1 MAPAMGGSLIKKW
14 LQGMALDLR
23 SLALMRMAY
32 ALCLLQ
38 DLAIRATD
46 LTAHYTD
53 WGAQPSYV
61 VTRLAWD
68 PAFFSLHLMQTSREG
83 QALIFLVT
91 AFAYLCLLVGYR
103 TRLAGWAS
111 WFLLVSLQNRN
122 PLILDG
128 GDLYL
133 RCLLF
138 WLLFCPLGARWSVD
152 AARRPTSEGEPEQVL
167 HLGTLAYCL
176 QLTFIYGWACALKK
190 GAEWTV
196 EGTAVHYAMRLD
208 GIASPPAQWLLQHPD
223 WMRGL
228 NFAVL
233 FFEGLAPILIWIHP
247 ITRLL
252 AVLGLT
258 GMHLG
263 MSAFLHL
270 GAFAWIAASASW
282 GLLPSLFW
290 RRLGP
295 DVPRR
300 ANAAPLGWRW
310 PLPGGDRALPRAPGL
325 YLNILLVFLLLRVGY
340 CNYYWSRH
348 WKVLPRA
355 PDLRLLRLDQ
365 QWNMFA
371 PRPVSDDGYYVVAAE
386 TADGDWVNGWIA
398 GGPQISWDKPAHVAS
413 EYPNARWRKLMMN
426 VCQSEHQAWR
436 KSLMEYLFSRIRKA
450 RALRL
455 YFVLE
460 KTRPD
465 GNEEPLVV
473 QHLGYYCPR
482 ELDTSL
488 APSAFASLS
497 SGQEVLNLAL
507 KEAY

>member
-1 MAPAMGGSLIKKW
+1 
-14 LQGMALDLR
+14 MALDLR

-53 WGAQPSYV
+53 WGAQPGHV
-61 VTRLAWD
+61 VTKLGWD

-83 QALIFLVT
+83 QALIFLIT
-91 AFAYLCLLVGYR
+91 AFAYICLLVGYR
-103 TRLAGWAS
+103 TRLAGWVS
-111 WFLLVSLQNRN
+111 WVLLISMQNRN
-122 PLILDG
+122 PIILDG

-138 WLLFCPLGARWSVD
+138 WLLFCPLGGRWSVD
-152 AARRPTSEGEPEQVL
+152 AARRPPPQGEPETVL

-176 QLTFIYGWACALKK
+176 QLTLIYGWACALKSSS
-190 GAEWTV
+190 EWMV
-196 EGTAVHYAMRLD
+196 DGTAVQYAMRLD
-208 GIASPPAQWLLQHPD
+208 GIASPPARWLLQYPD

-233 FFEGLAPILIWIHP
+233 FFEGLVPFLIWIHP
-247 ITRLL
+247 LTRLL

-258 GMHLG
+258 SLHLG
-263 MSAFLHL
+263 MSSFLHL
-270 GAFAWIAASASW
+270 GAFTWIAASASW
-282 GLLPSLFW
+282 ALLPSFFW
-290 RRLGP
+290 RRFGKLPSLG
-295 DVPRR
+295 R
-300 ANAAPLGWRW
+300 GWRW
-310 PLPGGDRALPRAPGL
+310 PLPGGDRAVPAAPGL
-325 YLNILLVFLLLRVGY
+325 FLGILLLFLLLRVIQ

-348 WKVLPRA
+348 FKVLPRS

-386 TADGDWVNGWIA
+386 TTEGAWVNAWIV
-398 GGPQISWDKPAHVAS
+398 GGAEVEWDKPARVAS
-413 EYPNARWRKLMMN
+413 QYPNARWRKLMMN
-426 VCQSEHQAWR
+426 LCQNEHQAWR
-436 KSLMEYLFSRIRKA
+436 RSLMEYLFSRQSKV

-460 KTRPD
+460 KTRAD
-465 GNEEPLVV
+465 GGEEPLVV
-473 QHLGYYCPR
+473 QTLGYYCPR
-482 ELDTSL
+482 ELEASM
-488 APSAFASLS
+488 APSAYLGLA
-497 SGQEVLNLAL
+497 SGQEVLNLAV
-507 KEAY
+507 KDAY